1 MDRNSCSCL
10 WLFGFP
16 QSCQQTI
23 PTSHFAGQLA
33 TFYALCHAGSVLGA
47 VSTRETNCACPGK
60 VRGHA
65 PGVSRMICAFAGS
78 GSCCRWGNW
87 QGAAASAVPHG
98 VCLSV
103 CLRAGTGKAGR
114 QTGACLGVCW
124 PSLMGRGTEWAG
136 LLLAKTLSLPVRAA
150 GLE

>member
-1 MDRNSCSCL
+1 MPLRA
-10 WLFGFP
+10 
-16 QSCQQTI
+16 QARA
-23 PTSHFAGQLA
+23 AGGG
-33 TFYALCHAGSVLGA
+33 TGRGRRPVLCPMA
-47 VSTRETNCACPGK
+47 
-60 VRGHA
+60 
-65 PGVSRMICAFAGS
+65 
-78 GSCCRWGNW
+78 
-87 QGAAASAVPHG
+87 
-98 VCLSV
+98 SV